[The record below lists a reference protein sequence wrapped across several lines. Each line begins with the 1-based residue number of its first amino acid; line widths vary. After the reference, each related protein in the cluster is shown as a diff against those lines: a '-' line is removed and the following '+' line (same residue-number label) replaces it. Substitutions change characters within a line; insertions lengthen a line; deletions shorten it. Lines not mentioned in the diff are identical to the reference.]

1 MQKKIQILR
10 EITPLTSADC
20 FTIFSR
26 TKTEFD
32 FPVHY
37 HEEFELNF
45 IKNAKGAKRVVGDHV
60 EEIGEYELVLLG
72 PNLQHAWFTHKCASK
87 NIREVTIQFH
97 KDLLDAI
104 FLRRHKLRFIRYM
117 FETSSRGLLFSK
129 HTVVKWRHR
138 DLVCI
143 KTKDVDGWR
152 DWIRYLAD
160 VR

>member
-60 EEIGEYELVLLG
+60 EEIGDLNWYCWG
-72 PNLQHAWFTHKCASK
+72 PTFS
-87 NIREVTIQFH
+87 IPG
-97 KDLLDAI
+97 
-104 FLRRHKLRFIRYM
+104 
-117 FETSSRGLLFSK
+117 SRINAP
-129 HTVVKWRHR
+129 VKRS
-138 DLVCI
+138 L
-143 KTKDVDGWR
+143 K
-152 DWIRYLAD
+152 
-160 VR
+160 